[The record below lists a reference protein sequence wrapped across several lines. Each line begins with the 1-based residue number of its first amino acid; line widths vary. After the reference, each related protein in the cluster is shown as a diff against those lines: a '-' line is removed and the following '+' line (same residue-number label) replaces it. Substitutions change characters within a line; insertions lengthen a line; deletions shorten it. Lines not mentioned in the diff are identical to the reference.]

1 MTSTSIF
8 DTLKSSVASGSF
20 SDVTSLL
27 FGNNTGASPLTELM
41 QNNFVQSL
49 MQKFTLD
56 QNGATNIASSL
67 IPSVLNSLSQKVNDP
82 NDSSFD
88 LQSIIS
94 SVSGGNISSL
104 INQFTNNN
112 ADTKSSNRLIDA
124 FKKLF

>member
-1 MTSTSIF
+1 
-8 DTLKSSVASGSF
+8 
-20 SDVTSLL
+20 
-27 FGNNTGASPLTELM
+27 M